1 MFLRIKNGKPF
12 LLIVLA
18 IILLFALFYFSSC
31 NDSYEGYL
39 SPDNVCGIYYS
50 QKQLANTIRGKT
62 PKSYLTAMDKYCPI
76 ASTVNKSNPDPN
88 LPSSPTVNEGP
99 PLKKWGSINLTD
111 GGKVPDI
118 FISKARAVNSA
129 RAAYGDPMTKTEL
142 DNYANSG
149 SGLMSDS
156 PVFSSKNGCDIYNGS
171 TEKEIFATCPGL
183 NGLFTYSKLNTKQCP
198 KGKNNKPYVGI
209 KADGTLRCGNLSQE
223 QK

>member
-1 MFLRIKNGKPF
+1 MFLRIKNGKPV

-50 QKQLANTIRGKT
+50 QKPLANTIRGKT
-62 PKSYLTAMDKYCPI
+62 PKSYLTAMGKYCPI
-76 ASTVNKSNPDPN
+76 ASTVNKSNADPN

-99 PLKKWGSINLTD
+99 PSKKWGSSNLTD
-111 GGKVPDI
+111 GGNVSDI

-129 RAAYGDPMTKTEL
+129 RAGYGDPMTKKEF
-142 DNYANSG
+142 DKYVNSE
-149 SGLMSDS
+149 SGLMSNS

-171 TEKEIFATCPGL
+171 NEKEIFATCPGL
-183 NGLFTYSKLNTKQCP
+183 NGLFAYSKLNTRECQ
-198 KGKNNKPYVGI
+198 KGKSNKPYVGI
-209 KADGTLRCGNLSQE
+209 NADGTLRCGNLSQS
-223 QK
+223 Q